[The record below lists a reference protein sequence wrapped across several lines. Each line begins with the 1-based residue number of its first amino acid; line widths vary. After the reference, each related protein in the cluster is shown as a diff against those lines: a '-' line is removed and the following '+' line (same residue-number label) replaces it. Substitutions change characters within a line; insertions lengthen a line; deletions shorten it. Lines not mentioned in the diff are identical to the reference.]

1 MELVTSGLSCID
13 NAIGGGIVKGS
24 NVLIIYDSFSIG
36 WNLPFEILKHQIS
49 NGFFG
54 VIINYNL
61 PLPRLILRGTSVGL
75 DIEKEGKTG
84 NVVVIDVFGSKYGFR
99 YPRDYVYLIEGFNPE
114 TYIPKLEH
122 VYRDIFRRAEGRDVV
137 DLVFSLDGMAFEL
150 GEERSIKIIK
160 LLLSNRIINGQ
171 HAFSI
176 HLLNRDRVSRRFLSW
191 NIEFSDYV
199 LEFMSKKEDHSIV
212 EQMYVLKSPCYGFEP
227 KVYQYR
233 LNNLSEVRHR

>member
-1 MELVTSGLSCID
+1 MELVTSGLPSID
-13 NAIGGGIVKGS
+13 DAIGGGIVKGS

-36 WNLPFEILKHQIS
+36 WNLPFEILRHQIS

-61 PLPRLILRGTSVGL
+61 PLPRLILRAKSVGL
-75 DIEKEGKTG
+75 DIEKEGENG
-84 NVVVIDVFGSKYGFR
+84 NVVVIDVFGSKYDFR

-122 VYRDIFRRAEGRDVV
+122 IYRDIFRRAKGRDVV
-137 DLVFSLDGMAFEL
+137 DFVFSLDGMAFEL
-150 GEERSIKIIK
+150 GEERSIKIVK

-176 HLLNRDRVSRRFLSW
+176 YLLNKDRVSKRFLSW

-199 LEFMSKKEDHSIV
+199 LEFMSRKEDHSIV
-212 EQMYVLKSPCYGFEP
+212 EQMYVFKSPCYGFEP

-233 LNNLSEVRHR
+233 PNNISEANYR